1 MQTFQMPRHS
11 PGHQCFGE
19 WRVAIV
25 RVGADDA
32 GSTYPQGCCMKGI
45 GAASSVTVQDVLSL
59 LSRWQ
64 ARILAGRQGLS
75 RTVTWATVMRARVPA
90 FEGFTGGELALL
102 SVPVLRTLRS
112 QMVAFSLPSVIE
124 QLAEIR
130 VSAIAVA
137 GLRSNAEAPGEDA
150 RAQQELD
157 EAQAVADRLALPLL
171 ALSSTATAQ
180 LAEVEREVIT
190 HIVAR
195 RERQPPA
202 LEPFAGEAA
211 RLHASLR
218 GEALDALL
226 TGTYAGEAAMR
237 TRAAQLGYDL
247 TQPHSIL
254 WIDLAPTAETGTIP
268 AWASGGETYTHAP
281 QRERADP
288 AATHLAEEL
297 TSALG
302 AWARARDSHVAALL
316 PLPRADRA
324 HREVDSGTPPG
335 TAIPTS
341 GRFPS
346 SASRLGEVVE
356 RATTLLNRSMG
367 DASTPGR
374 FEWSAG
380 LGEPA
385 TAPAQ
390 VHRSATEARDAARLG
405 RIVLGP
411 RHVARPADLG
421 VYKLLLAL
429 RDSGELAEFVDRTL
443 APLRADSRTGDILIE
458 TLDAFFA
465 CNGNVSR
472 AKEILHLHR
481 NSLIYRL
488 ARARALLGHDLDD
501 PELRLA
507 LQLAIKG
514 RRILS
519 Q

>member
-1 MQTFQMPRHS
+1 MN
-11 PGHQCFGE
+11 
-19 WRVAIV
+19 A
-25 RVGADDA
+25 
-32 GSTYPQGCCMKGI
+32 I
-45 GAASSVTVQDVLSL
+45 GAASSVTVQEVLL
-59 LSRWQ
+59 LLNRWQ
-64 ARILAGRQGLS
+64 ARLLAGRQGLS
-75 RTVTWATVMRARVPA
+75 RNVTWATVMRARVPA
-90 FEGFTGGELALL
+90 FEGFSGGELALL

-112 QMVAFSLPSVIE
+112 QMVASSLPSIIE
-124 QLAEIR
+124 QLAEIG
-130 VSAIAVA
+130 VSAIAIA
-137 GLRSNAEAPGEDA
+137 GLRAEADTQSDEA
-150 RAQQELD
+150 KAIQELD
-157 EAQAVADRLALPLL
+157 EAQLVADRLALPLL
-171 ALSSTATAQ
+171 ALSPVATAR

-195 RERQPPA
+195 RERQPPTV
-202 LEPFAGEAA
+202 EPSAGEAA
-211 RLHASLR
+211 RFHDTLR

-247 TQPHSIL
+247 TQPHSVL
-254 WIDLAPTAETGTIP
+254 WIDLAPPPTASDTLP
-268 AWASGGETYTHAP
+268 RASGRGIYAHTPPRT
-281 QRERADP
+281 DP

-297 TSALG
+297 SSALG
-302 AWARARDSHVAALL
+302 AWARARDTHVAALL
-316 PLPRADRA
+316 ALPRFDRTKREINSNSPTGAAIAPDGPLAD
-324 HREVDSGTPPG
+324 
-335 TAIPTS
+335 TA
-341 GRFPS
+341 S
-346 SASRLGEVVE
+346 SLGEIVE
-356 RATTLLNRSMG
+356 RAMTLLNRSLG

-374 FEWSAG
+374 LAWSAG

-405 RIVLGP
+405 RMVFGP
-411 RHVARPADLG
+411 HHLARPADLG

-472 AKEILHLHR
+472 AKELLHLHR

-514 RRILS
+514 RSILTL
-519 Q
+519 

>member
-1 MQTFQMPRHS
+1 MNAS
-11 PGHQCFGE
+11 
-19 WRVAIV
+19 
-25 RVGADDA
+25 
-32 GSTYPQGCCMKGI
+32 
-45 GAASSVTVQDVLSL
+45 GAAGLVTVQEVLSL

-64 ARILAGRQGLS
+64 AHLLAGRQGLS

-90 FEGFTGGELALL
+90 FEGFSGGELALL

-112 QMVAFSLPSVIE
+112 QMVASSLPSIIE
-124 QLAEIR
+124 QLAEIG
-130 VSAIAVA
+130 VSGIAIA
-137 GLRSNAEAPGEDA
+137 GLPTDATPHGDEAQA
-150 RAQQELD
+150 VQELD
-157 EAQAVADRLALPLL
+157 EAQRIADRLALPLVAL
-171 ALSSTATAQ
+171 APTATSR

-195 RERQPPA
+195 RERQPPIA
-202 LEPFAGEAA
+202 EPSAGDAA
-211 RLHASLR
+211 HLHASLR

-247 TQPHSIL
+247 TQPHTVL
-254 WIDLAPTAETGTIP
+254 WIDLAPPPETSD
-268 AWASGGETYTHAP
+268 ALARAGGRGMYTLAP
-281 QRERADP
+281 QRTDP

-302 AWARARDSHVAALL
+302 AWARARDTHVAALL
-316 PLPRADRA
+316 ALPRPDREQ
-324 HREVDSGTPPG
+324 RESTIGPATG
-335 TAIPTS
+335 ARIPTIS
-341 GRFPS
+341 GA
-346 SASRLGEVVE
+346 ASGITETAE
-356 RATTLLNRSMG
+356 RVMTLLNRSLG
-367 DASTPGR
+367 DRSAPGKL
-374 FEWSAG
+374 EWSAG

-385 TAPAQ
+385 TAPVQ
-390 VHRSATEARDAARLG
+390 LHRSATEARDAARLG
-405 RIVLGP
+405 RLVLGP

-429 RDSGELAEFVDRTL
+429 RDNGELAEFVERTL
-443 APLRADSRTGDILIE
+443 APLRADSRTGDVLIE

-514 RRILS
+514 RRILAL
-519 Q
+519 

>member
-1 MQTFQMPRHS
+1 MN
-11 PGHQCFGE
+11 
-19 WRVAIV
+19 V
-25 RVGADDA
+25 
-32 GSTYPQGCCMKGI
+32 I
-45 GAASSVTVQDVLSL
+45 GATSSVTVQEVLSL
-59 LSRWQ
+59 LNHWQ
-64 ARILAGRQGLS
+64 ARLLAGRQGLS

-90 FEGFTGGELALL
+90 FEGFSGGELALL

-124 QLAEIR
+124 QLAEIG
-130 VSAIAVA
+130 VSAIAIA
-137 GLRSNAEAPGEDA
+137 GLHSDADTHGDEA
-150 RAQQELD
+150 QTLHELD
-157 EAQAVADRLALPLL
+157 EAQRIADRLALPLL
-171 ALSSTATAQ
+171 TLSQMATTR

-190 HIVAR
+190 HIVAH
-195 RERQPPA
+195 RERQPPIV
-202 LEPFAGEAA
+202 EPSAGDAA

-218 GEALDALL
+218 GEALDTLL

-247 TQPHSIL
+247 TQPHAVL
-254 WIDLAPTAETGTIP
+254 WIDLAPPVDAGDALARTSSKGM
-268 AWASGGETYTHAP
+268 YTHAS
-281 QRERADP
+281 QRADP
-288 AATHLAEEL
+288 VATHLAEEL
-297 TSALG
+297 ASALG

-316 PLPRADRA
+316 ALPRFDRDQRNLNVNPA
-324 HREVDSGTPPG
+324 
-335 TAIPTS
+335 TS
-341 GRFPS
+341 ATVSTIAG
-346 SASRLGEVVE
+346 SAGAATSLGEAVE
-356 RATTLLNRSMG
+356 RATTLLNRSLG
-367 DASTPGR
+367 DESAPSGI
-374 FEWSAG
+374 EWSAG

-385 TAPAQ
+385 TAPVQ

-405 RIVLGP
+405 RLILGP
-411 RHVARPADLG
+411 RHVARPTDLG

-429 RDSGELAEFVDRTL
+429 RDSGELAEFVERTL

-488 ARARALLGHDLDD
+488 ARAHALLGHDLDD

-514 RRILS
+514 RRILAL
-519 Q
+519 